1 MKPIVDGLEHE
12 YAGQVTI
19 VRLDIDDP
27 ETAEAKAVHQ
37 FRYQPTYVL
46 LDTKGEVV
54 DRWLGRQDKG
64 TFDAAFTAVLG
75 Q

>member
-1 MKPIVDGLEHE
+1 MKPIVDGLEQE

-27 ETAEAKAVHQ
+27 ATAEAKVIYQ

-46 LDTKGEVV
+46 LDSNGEVV
-54 DRWLGRQDKG
+54 DSWLGRQDKG
-64 TFDAAFTAVLG
+64 VFDAAFVAVLG